1 MQKGDSA
8 KLKLLLAG
16 ISARLTKNRDFF
28 VQADCT
34 LVSGK
39 KKFDAKLSRA
49 DEDYT
54 LHFQGSDRRV
64 DAAEFC
70 AFFAEQAEK
79 YDESVLTYTERST
92 VVTLSVTARGVQMKQ
107 AEREATAEEKAAAAN
122 PLLDSGRQYLIR
134 VDQAAALL
142 REIGILTA
150 DGKLKN
156 DMIRKYNQID
166 HYVELV
172 APMFEQDDSDEIVLL
187 DCACG
192 KSYLSFVMN
201 YYIHEVLH
209 RRCRV
214 IGVDIKE
221 HVIDESRAMAK
232 RLGYH
237 NMTFI
242 CADLRTY
249 QPPKNVTA
257 VISLHACD
265 IATDLALGTA
275 IRAKAKYIACVPCC
289 HKELLDQY
297 TMPGLEPLTKFGVF
311 KARFND
317 VLTDSM
323 ARAINETNRRRAIQ
337 EAYNQQHGIT
347 PQSVQN
353 AVRALIEITD
363 KAEADPRSRA
373 MDEDERAM
381 LMQQLEDQM
390 LDAANSLDFEKA
402 AKLRDQLFELKGK
415 APVDKPQPTRRKRR
429 VKR

>member
-79 YDESVLTYTERST
+79 YDES
-92 VVTLSVTARGVQMKQ
+92 
-107 AEREATAEEKAAAAN
+107 
-122 PLLDSGRQYLIR
+122 
-134 VDQAAALL
+134 
-142 REIGILTA
+142 
-150 DGKLKN
+150 
-156 DMIRKYNQID
+156 
-166 HYVELV
+166 
-172 APMFEQDDSDEIVLL
+172 VLL

-323 ARAINETNRRRAIQ
+323 RALKLEAEGYKVSVVEYISPLDTPKNLLIRATRTGKVNHRAKA
-337 EAYNQQHGIT
+337 EYD
-347 PQSVQN
+347 
-353 AVRALIEITD
+353 AVRRTLGTTSELD
-363 KAEADPRSRA
+363 RRCAELDNEFFVT
-373 MDEDERAM
+373 DED
-381 LMQQLEDQM
+381 LM
-390 LDAANSLDFEKA
+390 
-402 AKLRDQLFELKGK
+402 G
-415 APVDKPQPTRRKRR
+415 
-429 VKR
+429 

>member
-1 MQKGDSA
+1 MQKGDLA
-8 KLKLLLAG
+8 KLRLLLSG
-16 ISARLTKNRDFF
+16 IAARLDKNRDYF

-34 LVSGK
+34 FISGK
-39 KKFDAKLSRA
+39 KKFPAKLTRA
-49 DEDYT
+49 EENYV
-54 LHFQGSDRRV
+54 LRFQGSTRPA
-64 DAAEFC
+64 DADSFC
-70 AFFAEQAEK
+70 AFFIEQAEK
-79 YDESVLTYTERST
+79 FDESVLVYTERST
-92 VVTLSVTARGVQMKQ
+92 VVMLSVTARGVQMKQ
-107 AEREATAEEKAAAAN
+107 AEREATAEEKSAAAN

-150 DGKLKN
+150 EGKLKN

-172 APMFEQDDSDEIVLL
+172 APMFEKDDSEEIVLL

-201 YYIHEVLH
+201 YYLHEVLR

-214 IGVDIKE
+214 IGVDINE
-221 HVIDESRAMAK
+221 HVIEESRAMAK

-237 NMTFI
+237 NMVFQ

-265 IATDLALGTA
+265 IATDLALSTA
-275 IRAKAKYIACVPCC
+275 IRARAKYIACVPCC

-297 TMPGLEPLTKFGVF
+297 TLPGLEPLTKFGVF

-323 ARAINETNRRRAIQ
+323 RALKLEAEGYKVSVVEYISPLDTPKNLLIRAVRTGQDNLRARQ
-337 EAYNQQHGIT
+337 EY
-347 PQSVQN
+347 N
-353 AVRALIEITD
+353 AVRRVLGTTSELD
-363 KAEADPRSRA
+363 RRCAELENEFFVT
-373 MDEDERAM
+373 DED
-381 LMQQLEDQM
+381 LL
-390 LDAANSLDFEKA
+390 L
-402 AKLRDQLFELKGK
+402 
-415 APVDKPQPTRRKRR
+415 
-429 VKR
+429 

>member
-54 LHFQGSDRRV
+54 LHFQGSNRRV

-79 YDESVLTYTERST
+79 YDES
-92 VVTLSVTARGVQMKQ
+92 
-107 AEREATAEEKAAAAN
+107 
-122 PLLDSGRQYLIR
+122 
-134 VDQAAALL
+134 
-142 REIGILTA
+142 
-150 DGKLKN
+150 
-156 DMIRKYNQID
+156 
-166 HYVELV
+166 
-172 APMFEQDDSDEIVLL
+172 VLL

-323 ARAINETNRRRAIQ
+323 RALKLEAEGYKVSVVEYISPLDTPKNLLIRATRTGKVNHRAKA
-337 EAYNQQHGIT
+337 EYD
-347 PQSVQN
+347 
-353 AVRALIEITD
+353 AVRRTLGTTSELD
-363 KAEADPRSRA
+363 RRCAELDNEFFVT
-373 MDEDERAM
+373 DED
-381 LMQQLEDQM
+381 LM
-390 LDAANSLDFEKA
+390 
-402 AKLRDQLFELKGK
+402 G
-415 APVDKPQPTRRKRR
+415 
-429 VKR
+429 

>member
-221 HVIDESRAMAK
+221 HVIDESRTMAK

-317 VLTDSM
+317 VLTDKGLLLSSRVDFTIPSPF
-323 ARAINETNRRRAIQ
+323 AREHLYYLIQYRRYQCVPGYKVKRDFLDMYLCAAIRP
-337 EAYNQQHGIT
+337 EASGWTY
-347 PQSVQN
+347 
-353 AVRALIEITD
+353 
-363 KAEADPRSRA
+363 
-373 MDEDERAM
+373 
-381 LMQQLEDQM
+381 
-390 LDAANSLDFEKA
+390 KA
-402 AKLRDQLFELKGK
+402 APSLFDGSPPVLKVQRDFLL
-415 APVDKPQPTRRKRR
+415 
-429 VKR
+429 